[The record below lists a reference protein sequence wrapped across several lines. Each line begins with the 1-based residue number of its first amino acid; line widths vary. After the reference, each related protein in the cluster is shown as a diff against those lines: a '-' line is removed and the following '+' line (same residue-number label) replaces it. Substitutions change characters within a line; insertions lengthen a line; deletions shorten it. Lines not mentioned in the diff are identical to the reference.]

1 MHIKIE
7 KKKNTFDNSGKLTIH
22 RYLIMKNKKLYFE
35 LRMKLMK
42 NLRTFTFFMLV
53 GAIAFT
59 TSSCSDD
66 DDSTKSDY
74 GTVTGMVTDEN
85 NTPISGV
92 AVTISDVEGST
103 ATGAD
108 GKYSFSNA
116 PMDKRTI
123 TFTKKDYLT
132 TSATV
137 LASKF
142 DANKVASISIQMLS
156 AAAKVMGTV
165 TDAKNNNA
173 PLAGVTVKLG
183 SLTTTTA
190 NDGTYLFE
198 SLIIDDYSITFS
210 KTGYVAVS
218 RDIKKAQFID
228 KITTLDIRLG
238 GVEVLPGL
246 TADDLKEADKW
257 LYNEYRGGK
266 NADSYPHWDWSTDY
280 MCTLS
285 FWGNME
291 EQNEG
296 TTLRIRN
303 TGDEQ
308 KNPANLDAFDSYTY
322 GSKKITEDNKILS
335 LRIRTHN
342 ADDKAPAY
350 FGVQVVDLSAAEPVA
365 VKVGET
371 KTCGSQSYTDY
382 DFDLSD
388 YVGKEVIIAIGIY
401 RTATGDYWKQLV
413 LRAIRF
419 APQKVEGWN
428 WLPGTA
434 ITGLEEWKL
443 TAEMV
448 RSTMVQTTKSFTGIS
463 PIRGGSGDYYAAYR
477 EWRNVNHIAYCWAF
491 MPTVKDPE
499 VFPSEGY
506 LIKTTGN
513 GAANTNKPEA
523 YFYAKFAIAEGNNK
537 LTLKTR
543 TFGDQWTFFKLT
555 AIKEDGTFVNLNPIS
570 NMAKEAAAAENG
582 CWKFKH
588 DAGGPDN
595 PNTYATFVYDLAQF
609 NGSNVVLAI
618 GVFNGE
624 KSSNENKLV
633 FHSVELN

>member
-1 MHIKIE
+1 MFLWISVLLHSL
-7 KKKNTFDNSGKLTIH
+7 KN
-22 RYLIMKNKKLYFE
+22 
-35 LRMKLMK
+35 
-42 NLRTFTFFMLV
+42 
-53 GAIAFT
+53 
-59 TSSCSDD
+59 
-66 DDSTKSDY
+66 
-74 GTVTGMVTDEN
+74 
-85 NTPISGV
+85 
-92 AVTISDVEGST
+92 
-103 ATGAD
+103 
-108 GKYSFSNA
+108 
-116 PMDKRTI
+116 
-123 TFTKKDYLT
+123 YLT

-142 DANKVASISIQMLS
+142 DDNKIASINIQMLS
-156 AAAKVMGTV
+156 ADAKVMGTV

-183 SLTTTTA
+183 LLTTTTD
-190 NDGTYLFE
+190 NEGKYLFE
-198 SLIIDDYSITFS
+198 SLIVDNYSITFS
-210 KTGYVAVS
+210 KTNYVAVS
-218 RDIKKAQFID
+218 RDIKKEQFVD
-228 KITTLDIRLG
+228 KVATLDIRLG

-257 LYNEYRGGK
+257 LYNEYRGGR
-266 NADSYPHWDWSTDY
+266 NGDSYPHWDWSTDY

-303 TGDEQ
+303 TGNEQ

-335 LRIRTHN
+335 LRVRTHN

-350 FGVQVVDLSAAEPVA
+350 FGVQVVDLSATEPVA
-365 VKVGET
+365 VKVGEIQ
-371 KTCGSQSYTDY
+371 TCGTPDYTDY
-382 DFDLSD
+382 TFDLSD

-419 APQKVEGWN
+419 APAKVEGWN
-428 WLPGTA
+428 WLPGTP
-434 ITGLEEWKL
+434 ISGLEEWKL
-443 TAEMV
+443 THEMV
-448 RSTMVQTTKSFTGIS
+448 RSTMVQTAKSFTGIS
-463 PIRGGSGDYYAAYR
+463 KTSGNRDNYYDAYR
-477 EWRNVNHIAYCWAF
+477 AWRDVNHIAYGWTF

-506 LIKTTGN
+506 LIKTTSN

-523 YFYAKFAIAEGNNK
+523 YFYAKFAIANGNNK
-537 LTLKTR
+537 LTLRTR
-543 TFGDQWTFFKLT
+543 TFGGQWTFFKLT
-555 AIKEDGTFVNLNPIS
+555 VIKEDGTFINLTPTS
-570 NMAKEAAAAENG
+570 NTAREAAAAEDG

-588 DAGGPDN
+588 DAGSPDN
-595 PNTYATFVYDLAQF
+595 PNSYAKFEYDLSQF
-609 NGSNVVLAI
+609 NGNNVVLAI
-618 GVFNGE
+618 GVYNGE
-624 KSSNENKLV
+624 KSSDENKLV

>member
-228 KITTLDIRLG
+228 HSRYSSGWSRSIT
-238 GVEVLPGL
+238 
-246 TADDLKEADKW
+246 
-257 LYNEYRGGK
+257 
-266 NADSYPHWDWSTDY
+266 
-280 MCTLS
+280 
-285 FWGNME
+285 
-291 EQNEG
+291 
-296 TTLRIRN
+296 
-303 TGDEQ
+303 
-308 KNPANLDAFDSYTY
+308 
-322 GSKKITEDNKILS
+322 
-335 LRIRTHN
+335 
-342 ADDKAPAY
+342 
-350 FGVQVVDLSAAEPVA
+350 
-365 VKVGET
+365 
-371 KTCGSQSYTDY
+371 
-382 DFDLSD
+382 
-388 YVGKEVIIAIGIY
+388 
-401 RTATGDYWKQLV
+401 
-413 LRAIRF
+413 RF
-419 APQKVEGWN
+419 N
-428 WLPGTA
+428 
-434 ITGLEEWKL
+434 
-443 TAEMV
+443 
-448 RSTMVQTTKSFTGIS
+448 S
-463 PIRGGSGDYYAAYR
+463 
-477 EWRNVNHIAYCWAF
+477 
-491 MPTVKDPE
+491 
-499 VFPSEGY
+499 
-506 LIKTTGN
+506 
-513 GAANTNKPEA
+513 
-523 YFYAKFAIAEGNNK
+523 
-537 LTLKTR
+537 
-543 TFGDQWTFFKLT
+543 
-555 AIKEDGTFVNLNPIS
+555 
-570 NMAKEAAAAENG
+570 
-582 CWKFKH
+582 
-588 DAGGPDN
+588 
-595 PNTYATFVYDLAQF
+595 
-609 NGSNVVLAI
+609 
-618 GVFNGE
+618 
-624 KSSNENKLV
+624 
-633 FHSVELN
+633 

>member
-1 MHIKIE
+1 MNYE
-7 KKKNTFDNSGKLTIH
+7 KQKKN
-22 RYLIMKNKKLYFE
+22 FE

-42 NLRTFTFFMLV
+42 NLRTFTLFMLL
-53 GAIAFT
+53 GTIAFT
-59 TSSCSDD
+59 VSSCSDD
-66 DDSTKSDY
+66 DDSTEFDY
-74 GTVTGMVTDEN
+74 GTVTGIVTDEN
-85 NTPISGV
+85 NTPINGV
-92 AVTISDVEGST
+92 AVTISDVEGFT
-103 ATGAD
+103 TTDAD
-108 GKYSFSNA
+108 GKYSFSNV
-116 PMDKRTI
+116 PMDKRAI

-137 LASKF
+137 LAGKF
-142 DANKVASISIQMLS
+142 DANKIASINIQMLS
-156 AAAKVMGTV
+156 ADAKVMGTV

-183 SLTTTTA
+183 SLATTTD
-190 NDGTYLFE
+190 NEGKYLFE
-198 SLIIDDYSITFS
+198 SLIVDNYSITFS
-210 KTGYVAVS
+210 KTNYVAVS
-218 RDIKKAQFID
+218 RDIKKDQFAD
-228 KITTLDIRLG
+228 KVATLDIRLG
-238 GVEVLPGL
+238 GVEVLLGL

-257 LYNEYRGGK
+257 LYNEYRGGR
-266 NADSYPHWDWSTDY
+266 NGDSYPHWDWSTDY

-291 EQNEG
+291 EQSEG

-303 TGDEQ
+303 TGNEQ

-335 LRIRTHN
+335 LRVRTHN

-371 KTCGSQSYTDY
+371 QTCGTSDYTDY
-382 DFDLSD
+382 TFDLSD

-419 APQKVEGWN
+419 APTKVEGWN
-428 WLPGTA
+428 WLPGTS
-434 ITGLEEWKL
+434 ISGLEEWKL
-443 TAEMV
+443 THEMV
-448 RSTMVQTTKSFTGIS
+448 RSTMVQTAKSFTGIS
-463 PIRGGSGDYYAAYR
+463 PIRGGRDDYYGAYR
-477 EWRNVNHIAYCWAF
+477 AWRDVNHIAYGWTF

-513 GAANTNKPEA
+513 GAANINKPEA
-523 YFYAKFAIAEGNNK
+523 YFYAKFAIADGNNK
-537 LTLKTR
+537 LTLRTR
-543 TFGDQWTFFKLT
+543 TFGGQWTFFKLT
-555 AIKEDGTFVNLNPIS
+555 VVKEDGTFTHLAPTS
-570 NMAKEAAAAENG
+570 NTAREAAAAEGG

-588 DAGGPDN
+588 DAGNPDN
-595 PNTYATFVYDLAQF
+595 PNSYAKFEYDLSQF
-609 NGSNVVLAI
+609 NGNNVVLAI
-618 GVFNGE
+618 GVYNGE
-624 KSSNENKLV
+624 KSSDENKLV
-633 FHSVELN
+633 FHGVELN

>member
-1 MHIKIE
+1 M
-7 KKKNTFDNSGKLTIH
+7 
-22 RYLIMKNKKLYFE
+22 
-35 LRMKLMK
+35 
-42 NLRTFTFFMLV
+42 
-53 GAIAFT
+53 
-59 TSSCSDD
+59 
-66 DDSTKSDY
+66 
-74 GTVTGMVTDEN
+74 
-85 NTPISGV
+85 
-92 AVTISDVEGST
+92 
-103 ATGAD
+103 
-108 GKYSFSNA
+108 
-116 PMDKRTI
+116 
-123 TFTKKDYLT
+123 
-132 TSATV
+132 
-137 LASKF
+137 
-142 DANKVASISIQMLS
+142 
-156 AAAKVMGTV
+156 
-165 TDAKNNNA
+165 
-173 PLAGVTVKLG
+173 
-183 SLTTTTA
+183 
-190 NDGTYLFE
+190 
-198 SLIIDDYSITFS
+198 
-210 KTGYVAVS
+210 
-218 RDIKKAQFID
+218 
-228 KITTLDIRLG
+228 G

-291 EQNEG
+291 EQPEG

-308 KNPANLDAFDSYTY
+308 KNPANLDVFDSYTY

-335 LRIRTHN
+335 LRIRTHG

-350 FGVQVVDLSAAEPVA
+350 FGVQVVDLSTAEPVA

-448 RSTMVQTTKSFTGIS
+448 RSTMVQTTKLFTGIS

-555 AIKEDGTFVNLNPIS
+555 VIKEDGTFINLNPIS
-570 NMAKEAAAAENG
+570 NTAREAAAAENG